1 MYPFRS
7 QSPLREMRLSGSRLA
22 FNGFLHFRI
31 IALVSV
37 FGGLGTFGRWLQSAC
52 LRKSGD
58 FTCWKVHIQKTIVH
72 GGHGFMNY
80 QEEKEDIEKVY
91 LFLERGQTGVLS
103 GHIWGSIWLSLV

>member
-103 GHIWGSIWLSLV
+103 GHIWESIWLSLV